1 MSTPVDDS
9 GGLPVLREVED
20 TPIPV
25 HARVVQVA
33 VDEEGG
39 ALPSRLHQRGEVVG
53 RGSHLLHVRFEEDQD
68 TVAVRPDLVR
78 VLHTGGA

>member
-9 GGLPVLREVED
+9 GGLPLLRDVED

-39 ALPSRLHQRGEVVG
+39 ALGSRLHQRGEVLG
-53 RGSHLLHVRFEEDQD
+53 RGPHLLHVRFEGDED
-68 TVAVRPDLVR
+68 TVALRPDLVR
-78 VLHTGGA
+78 VLITGGA